1 MLTTTTRT
9 IATTPRPRARERVTR
24 GRAID
29 RRARAS
35 LDDGTVTTSDGATTV
50 DRRSFLGFA
59 LATASAVV
67 APMTAVPGRADAL
80 LQPNDEDD
88 EALLA
93 KAKANRQQRIQ
104 SETAKGKKYVNDT
117 GLKLDAD
124 GTAMQTAVYKLSKA
138 GARVRAGALDE
149 AADGLNG
156 DWIRTAVASAKSLG
170 ASDGVDAFE
179 SGVEALKRACES
191 GDDARARR
199 AYVDAAKALK
209 AVAESAGVA
218 NKLRLL

>member
-9 IATTPRPRARERVTR
+9 SATTPRPRARERVTR

-67 APMTAVPGRADAL
+67 APTTAVPGRADAL

-138 GARVRAGALDE
+138 GARQGGALDE

-179 SGVEALKRACES
+179 SGVEALKRACER
-191 GDDARARR
+191 DDARATRDGTPPRR
-199 AYVDAAKALK
+199 
-209 AVAESAGVA
+209 
-218 NKLRLL
+218 

>member
-1 MLTTTTRT
+1 MIDGDAVTLSFRRRRTVTRT
-9 IATTPRPRARERVTR
+9 RSRARTRQKTSTRDSPSPSARARSDDADDDDEDDRDDPRPRARERVTR

-67 APMTAVPGRADAL
+67 APTTAVPGRADGVAATERRGRRGAL
-80 LQPNDEDD
+80 GQGE
-88 EALLA
+88 
-93 KAKANRQQRIQ
+93 ANRQQRIQ
-104 SETAKGKKYVNDT
+104 SETAKGKKHVNDT

-156 DWIRTAVASAKSLG
+156 D
-170 ASDGVDAFE
+170 
-179 SGVEALKRACES
+179 
-191 GDDARARR
+191 
-199 AYVDAAKALK
+199 
-209 AVAESAGVA
+209 
-218 NKLRLL
+218 

>member
-1 MLTTTTRT
+1 MIDDGGAVTLSSSTDGFPHTSRARTRVEASNRDPHLPFAFLTALTRGLTMLATPTRT
-9 IATTPRPRARERVTR
+9 IATTPRRLSRARATR

-35 LDDGTVTTSDGATTV
+35 LDDGRVTTSDGVTV
-50 DRRSFLGFA
+50 DRRSFVGFVF
-59 LATASAVV
+59 ATASAVV
-67 APMTAVPGRADAL
+67 ATTAVPGRADAL

-138 GARVRAGALDE
+138 GARVL
-149 AADGLNG
+149 
-156 DWIRTAVASAKSLG
+156 SLIHI
-170 ASDGVDAFE
+170 
-179 SGVEALKRACES
+179 
-191 GDDARARR
+191 
-199 AYVDAAKALK
+199 
-209 AVAESAGVA
+209 
-218 NKLRLL
+218 